1 MFTRRTKVCAV
12 RLCRVNVHTLS
23 SPFRLLTFTP
33 FRATGKTVVMDSDH
47 GSEPTNYHHKV
58 VSLEDVLERIG
69 AGRFQWPLICAT
81 GLTWMGDAMEL
92 TVIAFVLPVLAVE
105 WNVPQATADSLA
117 SIMFVGM
124 LVGALL
130 WGIFTDHY
138 GRRAG
143 WLITTS
149 ITAVGGVLSA
159 GAPDG
164 GILVFL
170 GLRALVGLGLSGTN
184 LGFALC
190 SELLPR
196 RSRGPLLMWFELFF
210 VAGSVVEVLLV
221 WLLLRRPAGWR
232 WVLLLSTLPLWLALG
247 LASRVPE
254 SPRWLTTRG
263 QSESAAALLRHA
275 AITNGQPPPL
285 GPAEA
290 LAVAASCQTGAPN
303 EPCDED
309 GGAPDGAPVPRAS
322 ERCEPYRC
330 AHHSAFDAA
339 AATAAHVSS
348 VFHPSLRLAS
358 AALCAG
364 WFLLTFTYF
373 GMIFVTPKLLA
384 TALPPIARANATDAS
399 GTSDADYATSLLAT
413 VGEVPGLLLATATI
427 DRAGRVRTVTGGT
440 LIVAAALG
448 LMALVILVRGQ
459 GSTEAAVVLVA
470 LVVVGRAAAFGS
482 YSALYVLSAE
492 RLPTRLRATGF
503 GLVSAAS
510 RLAGAATPFVAG
522 GVWVASPETALSC
535 YAGAAALC
543 AAIIGC
549 MDDTRSRAMPE
560 EIEELREEL
569 SSGDLRLRPNE
580 RLGNG

>member
-1 MFTRRTKVCAV
+1 
-12 RLCRVNVHTLS
+12 
-23 SPFRLLTFTP
+23 
-33 FRATGKTVVMDSDH
+33 MD
-47 GSEPTNYHHKV
+47 SEPTVYHHKV

-164 GILVFL
+164 GIFIFL

-247 LASRVPE
+247 LARRVPE

-263 QSESAAALLRHA
+263 KSASAAALLRHA

-290 LAVAASCQTGAPN
+290 LAVAAPCYTGAPS

-309 GGAPDGAPVPRAS
+309 GGAHDGAPVPRVS
-322 ERCEPYRC
+322 ERCELHGC
-330 AHHSAFDAA
+330 ARYGAFDAA
-339 AATAAHVSS
+339 AATAAHVGS

-384 TALPPIARANATDAS
+384 TALPPAASANANATDAS

-427 DRAGRVRTVTGGT
+427 DRAGRVRTVSGGT

-448 LMALVILVRGQ
+448 LMALVILVSGQ
-459 GSTEAAVVLVA
+459 GSMEAAVVLVA

-510 RLAGAATPFVAG
+510 RLAGAATSYVAG
-522 GVWVASPETALSC
+522 GVWAASPATALSC

>member
-1 MFTRRTKVCAV
+1 M
-12 RLCRVNVHTLS
+12 LPVHES
-23 SPFRLLTFTP
+23 E
-33 FRATGKTVVMDSDH
+33 DH
-47 GSEPTNYHHKV
+47 GGEPTDYPQKV

-69 AGRFQWPLICAT
+69 TGRFQWPLICAT

-124 LVGALL
+124 LGGALL

-149 ITAVGGVLSA
+149 ITAVGSVLSA

-560 EIEELREEL
+560 EIEGLRGDRGRSRRSRRSRGCVEIEGLRGEL
-569 SSGDLRLRPNE
+569 SSGDLRLRPDE
-580 RLGNG
+580 RLG

>member
-1 MFTRRTKVCAV
+1 
-12 RLCRVNVHTLS
+12 
-23 SPFRLLTFTP
+23 
-33 FRATGKTVVMDSDH
+33 
-47 GSEPTNYHHKV
+47 
-58 VSLEDVLERIG
+58 
-69 AGRFQWPLICAT
+69 
-81 GLTWMGDAMEL
+81 
-92 TVIAFVLPVLAVE
+92 VE

-164 GILVFL
+164 GIFIFL

-247 LASRVPE
+247 LARRVPE

-263 QSESAAALLRHA
+263 KSASAAALLRHA

-290 LAVAASCQTGAPN
+290 LAVAASCYTGAPS

-309 GGAPDGAPVPRAS
+309 GGAHDGAPVPRVS
-322 ERCEPYRC
+322 ERCEPHGCARYRC
-330 AHHSAFDAA
+330 RRRYRRARGYRISPVASAGLRC
-339 AATAAHVSS
+339 TVCGLVPAHVHL
-348 VFHPSLRLAS
+348 FWDDFRDAQAARNGAS
-358 AALCAG
+358 A
-364 WFLLTFTYF
+364 
-373 GMIFVTPKLLA
+373 
-384 TALPPIARANATDAS
+384 R
-399 GTSDADYATSLLAT
+399 
-413 VGEVPGLLLATATI
+413 
-427 DRAGRVRTVTGGT
+427 
-440 LIVAAALG
+440 
-448 LMALVILVRGQ
+448 
-459 GSTEAAVVLVA
+459 
-470 LVVVGRAAAFGS
+470 
-482 YSALYVLSAE
+482 
-492 RLPTRLRATGF
+492 
-503 GLVSAAS
+503 
-510 RLAGAATPFVAG
+510 
-522 GVWVASPETALSC
+522 
-535 YAGAAALC
+535 
-543 AAIIGC
+543 
-549 MDDTRSRAMPE
+549 RSRQ
-560 EIEELREEL
+560 RY
-569 SSGDLRLRPNE
+569 
-580 RLGNG
+580 